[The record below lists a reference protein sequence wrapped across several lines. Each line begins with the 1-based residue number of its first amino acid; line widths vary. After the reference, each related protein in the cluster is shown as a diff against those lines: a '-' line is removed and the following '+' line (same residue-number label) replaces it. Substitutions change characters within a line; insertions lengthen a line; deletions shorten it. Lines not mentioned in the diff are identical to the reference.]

1 MTQAGDRPARQPVLH
16 TEEERAQIERF
27 IKAINQAMVVNGLS
41 QRGLCE
47 LIGIKVGT
55 LTKYLRGE
63 VAPLKVGI
71 GIQSA
76 LAGVLGVT
84 TDALLG
90 YYRNEEYLTAV
101 TLDQVESWIRSDAGQ
116 EDFPAIMA
124 SLQVAGQRWVRS
136 GPKTEQEEAVDV
148 LQPWEWPRTEL
159 EEAQLSER
167 FLERNGLTEERI
179 AALVERGEYDEDL
192 VEAFSVACNYELDA
206 VREAF
211 QKRQPIE

>member
-1 MTQAGDRPARQPVLH
+1 MTQTGDRSARQPVLH

-47 LIGIKVGT
+47 RIGVKVGT

-63 VAPLKVGI
+63 VAPMKVGL

-84 TDALLG
+84 TDALMG

-116 EDFPAIMA
+116 EDLPVLMA
-124 SLQVAGQRWVRS
+124 SLQAAGQRWIG
-136 GPKTEQEEAVDV
+136 GPPPEAQQEEADV
-148 LQPWEWPRTEL
+148 LQPWDWPRREL
-159 EEAQLSER
+159 EAAELSER
-167 FLERNGLTEERI
+167 FLERNGLTEERV

-192 VEAFSVACNYELDA
+192 IEAFSVACNYELEA

-211 QKRQPIE
+211 EKRKPIA

>member
-1 MTQAGDRPARQPVLH
+1 MTQAGDKPVRQPVLH
-16 TEEERAQIERF
+16 TDEERAQIDRF
-27 IKAINQAMVVNGLS
+27 VKAINQAMVVNGLS
-41 QRGLCE
+41 QRGLCN
-47 LIGIKVGT
+47 LIGVKVGT

-63 VAPLKVGI
+63 VAPMKVGI

-76 LAGVLGVT
+76 LAEVLGVT

-116 EDFPAIMA
+116 EDFPVIMA
-124 SLQVAGQRWVRS
+124 SLQAASQRLVS
-136 GPKTEQEEAVDV
+136 GEAKRAQQEEEDV
-148 LQPWEWPRTEL
+148 LQPWDWPQREL

-211 QKRQPIE
+211 RTRQAIA

>member
-1 MTQAGDRPARQPVLH
+1 MTQAGDKPVRQPVLH
-16 TEEERAQIERF
+16 TDEERAQIDRF
-27 IKAINQAMVVNGLS
+27 VKAINQAMVVNGLS
-41 QRGLCE
+41 QRGLCN
-47 LIGIKVGT
+47 LIGVKVGT

-63 VAPLKVGI
+63 VAPMKVGI

-76 LAGVLGVT
+76 LADVLGVT

-116 EDFPAIMA
+116 EDFPVIMA
-124 SLQVAGQRWVRS
+124 SLQAASQRLVS
-136 GPKTEQEEAVDV
+136 GEAKPAQQEEEDV
-148 LQPWEWPRTEL
+148 LQPWDWPQREL

-179 AALVERGEYDEDL
+179 AALVERGGYDEDL

-211 QKRQPIE
+211 RTRQAIA